1 MTAHVAPDRDLEL
14 QGHYAGFVTRLVAFA
29 MDLITVLALFALAAN
44 VIEFVVSA
52 LIGSEVRLSD
62 APLLAD
68 FLLATWWFFY
78 CAYPLAK
85 TGRTFGMTVV
95 GLQVVRVDG
104 SDIDAGH
111 AVLRVLVFPLSFLLF
126 GLGFILILFRNDR
139 RALQDLIAVTA
150 VVYAW
155 DVRAARLR
163 FLAKRGTE

>member
-1 MTAHVAPDRDLEL
+1 MTAHVTPDRDLEL

-29 MDLITVLALFALAAN
+29 IDLITVLALFSLGAN

-52 LIGSEVRLSD
+52 LIGSEVHLSD
-62 APLLAD
+62 APIVAAILLAG
-68 FLLATWWFFY
+68 WWFFY
-78 CAYPLAK
+78 CAYPLAQS
-85 TGRTFGMTVV
+85 GRTFGMTVV

-104 SDIDAGH
+104 SDIDPWH
-111 AVLRVLVFPLSFLLF
+111 AILRVLVFPLSFLLF
-126 GLGFILILFRNDR
+126 GLGFVVILLRNDR